1 MLVWAGGTPKVCG
14 FAAWGLRVVRRG
26 VGVTGMQWQR
36 SAGVLLVAAL
46 VVTGGC
52 GNDDSDTG
60 AEPTAQPGGTAG
72 SFEWVGVELDE
83 QLETAV
89 ALGEGFVGQTV
100 NVKPDY
106 DETSEEF
113 PFVITV
119 VVSPDG
125 VTWTKPDIPVLQ
137 PDEMVEWRAGG
148 PWGAVARLTNPSSES
163 YIPDLLFTP
172 DGEEWVRG
180 QFPRDVV
187 DAAQMGLGNDTYAV
201 GQAGVMVA
209 AFVDDSESVVLLS
222 QDLQQWQT
230 VDHPLPTSGE
240 MGLEVTASP
249 AGAYLLSTPAGGADG
264 PVPIVGYV
272 STDGQSW
279 EPMTSSEEYQI
290 AGGGTGWSTG
300 WRDGFAVYTYLF
312 PEGSDELNEGPGES
326 QIWLS
331 TDDGTLAEV
340 DMSAVPASHMVP
352 ELHGS
357 TLGLLTLGEGIPKEG
372 EESEGEDTDLVF
384 SSDGQTWQASSA
396 QDTFGAAGLMPVVL
410 GETKV
415 LVGVAGQSGY
425 QLWLGTPTAP

>member
-1 MLVWAGGTPKVCG
+1 MK
-14 FAAWGLRVVRRG
+14 
-26 VGVTGMQWQR
+26 
-36 SAGVLLVAAL
+36 
-46 VVTGGC
+46 
-52 GNDDSDTG
+52 
-60 AEPTAQPGGTAG
+60 
-72 SFEWVGVELDE
+72 
-83 QLETAV
+83 
-89 ALGEGFVGQTV
+89 
-100 NVKPDY
+100 
-106 DETSEEF
+106 
-113 PFVITV
+113 
-119 VVSPDG
+119 
-125 VTWTKPDIPVLQ
+125 TWTKPDIPVLQ
-137 PDEMVEWRAGG
+137 PDEMLEWRAGG

-209 AFVDDSESVVLLS
+209 ALVDDSESVVLLS

-240 MGLEVTASP
+240 MGLEVTGSP

-279 EPMTSSEEYQI
+279 EAMTSSEEYQI
-290 AGGGTGWSTG
+290 ASGGAGWSTG

-312 PEGSDELNEGPGES
+312 PEGSDQLNEGPGES

-331 TDDGTLAEV
+331 TDDGTLDEV
-340 DMSAVPASHMVP
+340 DMSAVPVSHMVP
-352 ELHGS
+352 ELQGS
-357 TLGLLTLGEGIPKEG
+357 TLGLLTLGQGMPKEG

-384 SSDGQTWQASSA
+384 SSDGQDLAGHQRPGHVRGSRPHAGRPGRDQGPRRGRGSEWVPTLAGHADRAVAPPDCTRLHQA
-396 QDTFGAAGLMPVVL
+396 
-410 GETKV
+410 E
-415 LVGVAGQSGY
+415 GVRPAEVS
-425 QLWLGTPTAP
+425 THVCIRICDRPASIR